1 INYASVIK
9 STVFT
14 CLSYRSV
21 VIGGYVLDPPVKMD
35 MSTRLNDADNE
46 TCLALSDIDLYTFD
60 AREERWFP
68 RPQNKCFLPGL
79 VIKRCVPVG
88 MKTSFTVTIT
98 GYHLACSTAH
108 FKVAVRQTK
117 WSSCHLAGLYRNCRW
132 SGAVETGGLTTCVAA
147 CRCDGD
153 DCKHLT
159 IHIPKLYEDWQ
170 ICEIN
175 VN

>member
-1 INYASVIK
+1 MNYASGNAVLM
-9 STVFT
+9 
-14 CLSYRSV
+14 CLCYCFV
-21 VIGGYVLDPPVKMD
+21 VIGRYVLDPPMKTD
-35 MSTRLNDADNE
+35 MSIRLNDADNE
-46 TCLALSDIDLYTFD
+46 TCMALSDMDFYKFD
-60 AREERWFP
+60 ARKERWFP
-68 RPQNKCFLPGL
+68 RPENKCFLSGL
-79 VIKRCVPVG
+79 VIKKCMPAN

-98 GYHLACSTAH
+98 GHHLKCSTAH

-117 WSSCHLAGLYRNCRW
+117 RSSCHLAGLYRICKW
-132 SGAVETGGLTTCVAA
+132 SGAVEAGGLTTCVAA

-159 IHIPKLYEDWQ
+159 IHIPKLYEGWQ

>member
-1 INYASVIK
+1 M
-9 STVFT
+9 
-14 CLSYRSV
+14 
-21 VIGGYVLDPPVKMD
+21 IGGYVLDPPVKTG
-35 MSTRLNDADNE
+35 MSARLNDADNQ
-46 TCLALSDIDLYTFD
+46 TCLALTDTEFYTFD

-68 RPQNKCFLPGL
+68 RPQNKCVLSGL
-79 VIKRCVPVG
+79 VIKRCVPAVV
-88 MKTSFTVTIT
+88 KTSFTVTII
-98 GYHLACSTAH
+98 GHHLACSTAH

-132 SGAVETGGLTTCVAA
+132 SGAVDAGGLTTCVAA

>member
-1 INYASVIK
+1 MNYSSGNAVLM
-9 STVFT
+9 
-14 CLSYRSV
+14 CLCYCFV
-21 VIGGYVLDPPVKMD
+21 VIGRYVLDPPMKTD
-35 MSTRLNDADNE
+35 LSIRLNDADNE
-46 TCLALSDIDLYTFD
+46 TCLALSGMDFYTFD
-60 AREERWFP
+60 ARKERWFP
-68 RPQNKCFLPGL
+68 RPQNKCFLSGL
-79 VIKRCVPVG
+79 IINRCVPAK

-98 GYHLACSTAH
+98 GHHLECSTAH

-117 WSSCHLAGLYRNCRW
+117 WSSCHLAGLYRICKW
-132 SGAVETGGLTTCVAA
+132 SGAVDAGGLTTCVAA

>member
-1 INYASVIK
+1 M
-9 STVFT
+9 
-14 CLSYRSV
+14 
-21 VIGGYVLDPPVKMD
+21 IGGYVIDPPVKTE

-60 AREERWFP
+60 ARDGRWFP
-68 RPQNKCFLPGL
+68 RPQNKCFLSGL

-88 MKTSFTVTIT
+88 MNKSFTFTIT
-98 GYHLACSTAH
+98 GHHLACSTAH

-132 SGAVETGGLTTCVAA
+132 SDAVETEGLTTCVAA

-175 VN
+175 IN